1 MSNKILVALD
11 GSDGGKRALQAAA
24 AYAKLT
30 SSDLVLTYV
39 IDWSPYSFHT
49 PEELEERH
57 KRRESE
63 IQRAND
69 LILDTEAGS
78 LKDSGLVVETVV
90 RHGKIAET
98 LNELAGE
105 YGVSQVYIGRLGE
118 SRVHSMIFGSVTA
131 ALVQSSTVPVTVV
144 P

>member
-11 GSDGGKRALQAAA
+11 GSDGSKRALGAAVTH
-24 AYAKLT
+24 AKLT
-30 SSDLVLTYV
+30 SSDLVLAYV

-57 KRRESE
+57 QRRESE

-69 LILDTEAGS
+69 SILTPEKVA
-78 LKDSGLVVETVV
+78 LKSEGINVETVV
-90 RHGKIAET
+90 HHGKIAET
-98 LNELAGE
+98 LLDLGDQH
-105 YGVSQVYIGRLGE
+105 GISQIFIGRKGE
-118 SRVHSMIFGSVTA
+118 SRVHAMIFGSVSA
-131 ALVQSSTVPVTVV
+131 ALVQTASVPVTVV